1 MRKILSHK
9 LFVTPRILAS
19 AAVMAVG
26 AGIGLYLWY
35 HLALLFAPPFLVLE
49 KPPRDIIT
57 KEHTLVLVGATQKES
72 HVFVNGR
79 DIVVSEKGAFSD
91 ALILQEGM
99 NIFEVKSV
107 NKFGKETTL
116 VRRIIKE

>member
-1 MRKILSHK
+1 MRKIASHK
-9 LFVTPRILAS
+9 PFVTPRILAS
-19 AAVMAVG
+19 ALVIAVG
-26 AGIGLYLWY
+26 TGIGLYLWY

-57 KEHTLVLVGATQKES
+57 TRQSLALEGATQKES

-79 DIVVSEKGAFSD
+79 EIVVSEEGALSD
-91 ALILQEGM
+91 ALILEEGM
-99 NIFEVKSV
+99 NIFEVTSV

-116 VRRIIKE
+116 IRRIIKE